1 LILDSHFTL
10 QTVEAWEEKVCRYD
24 HSLALDLTG
33 NNSITADGWSLFTE
47 LFEPS
52 ATSQIKELR
61 LGSESGFQPRIDND
75 TFIDLVESLSYTR
88 NTCLE
93 KLYLHGTEMSASR
106 WDALACTSCDTS
118 SMDNIVY
125 NSNHTLHEIYGLA
138 QRPPINIKIALSI
151 NSIKDKAEV
160 IRRKILF
167 LFF

>member
-1 LILDSHFTL
+1 MLIFLLAEDMT
-10 QTVEAWEEKVCRYD
+10 TVSSPDV
-24 HSLALDLTG
+24 TG
-33 NNSITADGWSLFTE
+33 NDSITADGWSFFTE

-61 LGSESGFQPRIDND
+61 LGSESGFQPRIDNN

-93 KLYLHGTEMSASR
+93 KLYLHGTEMSASG
-106 WDALACTSCDTS
+106 WDALACALYDIS
-118 SMDNIVY
+118 SIDNIVY

-138 QRPPINIKIALSI
+138 QRPPVNIGIALSI
-151 NSIKDKAEV
+151 NSMKDKAEV